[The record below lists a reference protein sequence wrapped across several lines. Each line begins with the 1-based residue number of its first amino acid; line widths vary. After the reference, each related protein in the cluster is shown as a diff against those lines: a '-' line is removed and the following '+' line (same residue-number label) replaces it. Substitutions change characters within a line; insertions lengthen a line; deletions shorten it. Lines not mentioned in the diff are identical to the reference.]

1 MIIVIRANKK
11 ARRSELL
18 VTFNIGKMSKKIF
31 FGLFIEREE
40 TGKEGNE
47 EKEKERKEEEG
58 GKKEKEEG
66 KEGKKNGRKDGREG
80 GRKEAMKEGVFE
92 TFFAMFPGSVKV
104 YPVIPSP
111 WDILIFAYFDTF
123 PGQTLPPASLWLLNP
138 AAIRVS
144 C

>member
-1 MIIVIRANKK
+1 MIIVIWANKK
-11 ARRSELL
+11 ARRSVLL

-66 KEGKKNGRKDGREG
+66 KEGKKNEGKMGGREG
-80 GRKEAMKEGVFE
+80 GRK
-92 TFFAMFPGSVKV
+92 
-104 YPVIPSP
+104 
-111 WDILIFAYFDTF
+111 
-123 PGQTLPPASLWLLNP
+123 Q
-138 AAIRVS
+138 
-144 C
+144 